1 MMMGVNPGS
10 HQTEPKRRGRRA
22 GGEDTKAALL
32 AAAREAFVE
41 RGYEGATVRAIA
53 ARAGVDAAMV
63 NHWFGGKEGLFAK
76 AVLQVPVDINALIDR
91 LLDGPDEEIGERI
104 VRNFIGVWDPIGGG
118 PFAAMVRS
126 VTSHDQVADVLRAFF
141 VQTLLKR
148 LVTHLDVAD
157 AELRAT
163 LLASQIFGMGMV
175 RYVVRFEPLASADV
189 ETMVKA
195 IAPTLQRYLT
205 GDIG

>member
-1 MMMGVNPGS
+1 MNPSGN
-10 HQTEPKRRGRRA
+10 QTEPKRRGRRS

-32 AAAREAFVE
+32 AAAREVFVE
-41 RGYEGATVRAIA
+41 RGYEGATVRSIA

-76 AVLQVPVDINALIDR
+76 AVLQVPLDPNELIGR

-104 VRNFIGVWDPIGGG
+104 VRNFLGVWDPIGGG
-118 PFAAMVRS
+118 QFAALMRS
-126 VTSHDQVADVLRAFF
+126 VTAHEQVAEVLREFF
-141 VQTLLKR
+141 VHTLLKR
-148 LVTHLDVAD
+148 LVTHLDVPD
-157 AELRAT
+157 GELRAT

-175 RYVVRFEPLASADV
+175 RYVVRFEPFASADV

-195 IAPTLQRYLT
+195 IAPNLQRYLT

>member
-1 MMMGVNPGS
+1 MNPSGN
-10 HQTEPKRRGRRA
+10 QTEPKRRGRRS

-32 AAAREAFVE
+32 AAAREVFVE
-41 RGYEGATVRAIA
+41 RGYEGATVRSIA

-76 AVLQVPVDINALIDR
+76 AVLQVPLDPNELIGR

-104 VRNFIGVWDPIGGG
+104 VRNFLGVWDPTGGG
-118 PFAAMVRS
+118 QFAALMRS
-126 VTSHDQVADVLRAFF
+126 VTAHEQVAEVLREFF
-141 VQTLLKR
+141 VHTLLKR

-157 AELRAT
+157 GELRAT

-175 RYVVRFEPLASADV
+175 RYVVRFEPFASADV

-195 IAPTLQRYLT
+195 IAPNLQRYLT